1 MSDEFQ
7 RRPPPGDPEEP
18 DDEAFFNWE
27 MADDESSPE
36 DELSWEPAG
45 DEPPDAELDWQPTP
59 AAFGAASMDA
69 ALDWLANLPQEDGEA
84 GAPTEEPW
92 FDAASPAAPP
102 PPPANDLPPWLK
114 QADAL
119 EEPAAPEP
127 ARADETPDWLR
138 LDEPFAISD
147 APSAAP
153 PEDDLPPWLQGA
165 EAAPEPTPAPEP
177 PPAEALPPWLA
188 GLDEEIIGPPLV
200 SDTGELSEDWLARAE
215 QIPATGDLGL
225 TYDEWMARQEAAA
238 RVPDVDE
245 EAPDLREAFDEPL
258 PEPAP
263 GTGEL
268 PAWALG
274 LEELD
279 ASAAPDWLHEEAP
292 PAPPARSPAETKDL
306 FEDFDLP
313 EPALD
318 ALFEPFDAETAPPTP
333 EEARPADDVLA
344 GLELESPTK
353 PDWAALAGSMP
364 PPVEIGP
371 IPAPQDIFEELGLP
385 SPETGYDFL
394 DQPAAA
400 PAAPEWFAESEA
412 AAAPDWLEELSGL
425 DLTTPPEPAQPE
437 PEAAPA
443 DADLLAALRGAA
455 APEPGPEE
463 FELPEPSFDDLDS
476 LLASYEAPEV
486 RLPTTD
492 RNLLDP
498 NPDIDRL
505 LSDSELEQIAARR
518 STPSGPTPPDD
529 SLDWLREMGVSVG
542 PVSAAAILRRQ
553 AENERPLEELNE
565 RLQQLHQRGQEL
577 PPPADSG
584 PSDTLQ
590 TLLPGIKQFIAPT
603 PVRAGL
609 PGLSGELALSPQQME
624 KVSLLRTLAAVE
636 EETPRAQP
644 PSAIDLTYE
653 ARGLEEALEAEL
665 EPVAVEAEAAAAA
678 AKARQRRRLKL
689 DHLLISLALA
699 LAVTLPFFVSAL
711 RIGDLPPVAFAAGS
725 RQEAAFEGLNRLRPG
740 DLALVAAE
748 YGPTGAGELDGLLDA
763 LLRHALLRGAR
774 PVLVSTNPLGVLHAQ
789 NVLNRLAGDPAFI
802 AELGRELQ
810 SGRDYVM
817 VRYLA
822 GSVIGLRAFSQNLGA
837 ALATSS
843 VGTATG
849 LAMTTA
855 GDFAAIVIV
864 AERAEDV
871 RAWAEQVTAPTGKPL
886 IAAVSQA
893 AAPLSEP
900 YLLPGSPAAQGGF
913 AGMLVGYR
921 DAYTYRALLQAIA
934 PDTTP
939 PLESEAPRVI
949 PSEATATPAPSDAT
963 TPQTAPSTPAPAEPG
978 TDEAAATGLPDATE
992 TAGSPAPIT
1001 GTPEAPAL
1009 PVITGLIAA
1018 DSAVNVREG
1027 PARTFAPVAALQ
1039 PGSRIQVI
1047 GRTADSQW
1055 YQVRLED
1062 GREGWISAELL
1073 TLEEPAA
1080 PATPTPAPTSS
1091 VRRDANAV
1099 VSLIS
1104 DAGFERAAQE
1114 ATPEPAP
1121 EQTVETAFELPP
1133 AQTAPAVGIAYRDE
1147 RWYGMTLGT
1156 LAASAIIGLGAV
1168 GSIIGSLFR
1177 RRRR

>member
-7 RRPPPGDPEEP
+7 RRPPPGHPEEP

-27 MADDESSPE
+27 MADDESPPE

-45 DEPPDAELDWQPTP
+45 DEPPDAELDWQPALAP
-59 AAFGAASMDA
+59 PGAASMDA
-69 ALDWLANLPQEDGEA
+69 VLDWLANLPQEDGEA

-92 FDAASPAAPP
+92 FDAASSAAPP
-102 PPPANDLPPWLK
+102 PPPADDLPPWLK

-119 EEPAAPEP
+119 EEPAAP
-127 ARADETPDWLR
+127 A
-138 LDEPFAISD
+138 
-147 APSAAP
+147 
-153 PEDDLPPWLQGA
+153 EDDLPPWLR
-165 EAAPEPTPAPEP
+165 EADAATEPAPTPEP

-188 GLDEEIIGPPLV
+188 GLDEEIVGPPLV

-215 QIPATGDLGL
+215 QLPATGDLGL
-225 TYDEWMARQEAAA
+225 TYDEWMARQEAAV

-245 EAPDLREAFDEPL
+245 ETPDLSEAFDEPL
-258 PEPAP
+258 PEPTP

-279 ASAAPDWLHEEAP
+279 ASAAPDWLREETP
-292 PAPPARSPAETKDL
+292 SVRLPAETKDR
-306 FEDFDLP
+306 FEEFNLP

-318 ALFEPFDAETAPPTP
+318 AWFEPFDAETAPPTP
-333 EEARPADDVLA
+333 EEARPADVLA
-344 GLELESPTK
+344 GLEPESPAQS
-353 PDWAALAGSMP
+353 DWAALIDSAQPEAETASM
-364 PPVEIGP
+364 
-371 IPAPQDIFEELGLP
+371 PAPQDIFEELGLP

-400 PAAPEWFAESEA
+400 SAAPEWFTEPEA
-412 AAAPDWLEELSGL
+412 AAAPEWLEELSGL
-425 DLTTPPEPAQPE
+425 DLTAPPEPAQPE

-584 PSDTLQ
+584 PSDALQ

-609 PGLSGELALSPQQME
+609 PGLSGELALSPQQLE

-636 EETPRAQP
+636 AETPRAQP

-665 EPVAVEAEAAAAA
+665 EPVAAEAEAAAAA
-678 AKARQRRRLKL
+678 ATARQRRRLKL

-789 NVLNRLAGDPAFI
+789 NVLNRLAGDPTFI
-802 AELGRELQ
+802 AQLGRELQ

-822 GSVIGLRAFSQNLGA
+822 GSTIGLRVFSRNLGT

-843 VGTATG
+843 AGTATG

-871 RAWAEQVTAPTGKPL
+871 RAWIEQVTTPSGKPL

-900 YLLPGSPAAQGGF
+900 YLLPGSPAAHGGF

-939 PLESEAPRVI
+939 SLESEAPRVI

-1009 PVITGLIAA
+1009 PVITGLVAA

-1039 PGSRIQVI
+1039 PGSRVQVI

-1055 YQVRLED
+1055 YQVRLQD

-1080 PATPTPAPTSS
+1080 TPTPAPTSS
-1091 VRRDANAV
+1091 ARRDANAV

-1104 DAGFERAAQE
+1104 DAGLERAAQE

-1121 EQTVETAFELPP
+1121 EQQDEMVAEPTP
-1133 AQTAPAVGIAYRDE
+1133 AQTVPAVGIAYRDE
-1147 RWYGMTLGT
+1147 RWYGMTLGI
-1156 LAASAIIGLGAV
+1156 LAASAIIGLGTV

-1177 RRRR
+1177 GRRR